1 MPKGEYRIG
10 GDAGLL
16 GDGHG
21 EAGAGLLETFSC
33 APGPAG
39 WRYVASLRDAAS
51 GIAGGRVDVTVD
63 SRWRHGRVELRAGG
77 WLLRGGVAG
86 PNVLWVRS
94 GVDGTDAAEQT
105 ATAAGFWGV
114 SPAFLVTTARMLALE
129 PGQQT
134 SVALIAVAGDA
145 LATRTVRHRW
155 TLLDVTDHPTDLRPL
170 RVERYEV
177 ADLDTGSVAEIHLAG
192 DVVLS
197 APGVEL
203 LTLDG
208 PPTVEPA

>member
-1 MPKGEYRIG
+1 MPKGEYQVG

-21 EAGAGLLETFSC
+21 DASAGLLEAFSC
-33 APGPAG
+33 APGPVG
-39 WRYVASLRDAAS
+39 WRYVGELRDAAS
-51 GIAGGRVDVTVD
+51 GAGGGRVDVTVD
-63 SRWRHGRVELRAGG
+63 SRWRHGRVELRTGG

-94 GVDGTDAAEQT
+94 GADGTDAAEQS
-105 ATAAGFWGV
+105 APAAGFWGA
-114 SPAFLVTTARMLALE
+114 SPVFLVTTARMLALE

-134 SVALIAVAGDA
+134 SVALVAVTGTA

-155 TLLDVTDHPTDLRPL
+155 TLVDITDHPADLRPL

-177 ADLDTGSVAEIHLAG
+177 ADLDTGSVAEVHLAG

-203 LTLDG
+203 LNLDG
-208 PPTVEPA
+208 PPTAASA